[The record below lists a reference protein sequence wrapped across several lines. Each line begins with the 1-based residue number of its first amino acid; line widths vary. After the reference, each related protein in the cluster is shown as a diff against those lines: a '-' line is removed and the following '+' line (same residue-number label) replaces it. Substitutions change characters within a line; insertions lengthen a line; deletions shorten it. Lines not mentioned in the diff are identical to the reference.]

1 MLCLAALALHAQ
13 TLPDAGGIRTVVIDA
28 GHGGTDPGALGTLYK
43 EKDITL
49 KIALQLGKQMKAE
62 YPDLKIIYTRE
73 TDKNVTLYQ
82 RADIANKASA
92 DLFISIHCNS
102 VAGRSA
108 SPSGAETLVM
118 GTTKAAAN
126 LEVAKIE
133 NSVMLLEDDYE
144 AHYEGFDP
152 KSPESFILFS
162 LYQNTFLNHSLDFAV
177 AVQSELKKAGRTD
190 RGVKQAGVYVLWK
203 TAAPSVLIEV
213 GFMTNPTEEKWMYS
227 ASGTNK
233 LVQSILAA
241 FKKYKSNVDS
251 RSSWSVVEEK
261 PATASAAQPATR
273 PAAAQSGTATSNAS
287 QPAATAA
294 GQAGAQSSASA
305 AVGQSAG
312 QQASQPATTAGGQA
326 TASQPAAAEKPASQ
340 PASGIEFAVQVL
352 SSTRAIPLNSR
363 ELKNYQG
370 IAEVKVSANSYK
382 YVAFRSPVYAEAAAR
397 LSTVRKTFPD
407 AFVTAFKNG
416 APMPLQEARREAGQ

>member
-1 MLCLAALALHAQ
+1 MEQIRRILSGCLMLFIAVTALHAQ

-177 AVQSELKKAGRTD
+177 AVQSELKKAGRVD

-233 LVQSILAA
+233 IVQSILAA

-261 PATASAAQPATR
+261 PASAAAGQTGAQSSASASAG
-273 PAAAQSGTATSNAS
+273 QSAGQAGTATAAAS
-287 QPAATAA
+287 QPATAA
-294 GQAGAQSSASA
+294 GQAGAQSSISASA
-305 AVGQSAG
+305 GQSAG
-312 QQASQPATTAGGQA
+312 QSATQTAATQPATSAAGQA
-326 TASQPAAAEKPASQ
+326 AASR
-340 PASGIEFAVQVL
+340 PASGLEFAVQVL
-352 SSTRAIPLNSR
+352 
-363 ELKNYQG
+363 
-370 IAEVKVSANSYK
+370 
-382 YVAFRSPVYAEAAAR
+382 
-397 LSTVRKTFPD
+397 
-407 AFVTAFKNG
+407 
-416 APMPLQEARREAGQ
+416 

>member
-294 GQAGAQSSASA
+294 GQA
-305 AVGQSAG
+305 
-312 QQASQPATTAGGQA
+312 T
-326 TASQPAAAEKPASQ
+326 ASQ

>member
-1 MLCLAALALHAQ
+1 MLFIAVTALHAQ

-177 AVQSELKKAGRTD
+177 AVQSELKKAGRVD

-233 LVQSILAA
+233 IVQSILAA

-261 PATASAAQPATR
+261 PAAA
-273 PAAAQSGTATSNAS
+273 
-287 QPAATAA
+287 AA
-294 GQAGAQSSASA
+294 GQTGAQSSASA
-305 AVGQSAG
+305 SAGQSAG
-312 QQASQPATTAGGQA
+312 QAGTATATATQPASTATGQSATQTAATQPASGQPAAQPATTAAGQA
-326 TASQPAAAEKPASQ
+326 AASR

-352 SSTRAIPLNSR
+352 SSTRAVPLNSR

-397 LSTVRKTFPD
+397 LATVRKTFPD

>member
-1 MLCLAALALHAQ
+1 MEQIRRILSGCLMLFIAVTALHAQ

-177 AVQSELKKAGRTD
+177 AVQSELKKAGRVD

-233 LVQSILAA
+233 IVQSILAA

-261 PATASAAQPATR
+261 PASA
-273 PAAAQSGTATSNAS
+273 
-287 QPAATAA
+287 AA
-294 GQAGAQSSASA
+294 GQTGAQSSASA
-305 AVGQSAG
+305 SAGQSATQTAATQPASG
-312 QQASQPATTAGGQA
+312 QPAAQPATTAAGQA
-326 TASQPAAAEKPASQ
+326 AASR

-352 SSTRAIPLNSR
+352 SSTRAVPLNSR

-397 LSTVRKTFPD
+397 LATVRKTFPD

-416 APMPLQEARREAGQ
+416 VPMPLQEARREAGQ